1 MLGYIFISFLSQNT
15 HMLLLGD
22 YDILEKAL
30 DEIQSHMNNFLD
42 M

>member
-15 HMLLLGD
+15 RMLLLGD